1 MESIIYLDTHVI
13 IWLYTGGI
21 TLLTEK
27 ARNEIKVNQLLISP
41 VVRLELK
48 YLYEIGKISKPPEI
62 ILNEL
67 NKEIGLKETNC
78 SFIDVVQEAIKFDW
92 TRDPFDRLITA
103 QASLNNARL
112 LTKDRSILENYK
124 LSFWE

>member
-13 IWLYTGGI
+13 IWLYTGRI

-78 SFIDVVQEAIKFDW
+78 NFIDVIQEAIKFDW
-92 TRDPFDRLITA
+92 TRDPFDRLIIA
-103 QASLNNARL
+103 QASINNARL
-112 LTKDRSILENYK
+112 LTKDSSILENYK